1 MAKKMKIFIS
11 YSHQDAKYA
20 SKLLDAI
27 MKLEQDGKANIWVD
41 QRRLKAGERFDEEIE
56 KQIAT
61 TDIFLL
67 LLSENFWASDYI
79 REQEFPAIQEKYRKD
94 SIKIIPLVLRDAAHL
109 LNYEGIKQHLA
120 IAQGKAIVNF
130 KPQSKIFNQVYET
143 LRNLID
149 ASSIEHSLPL
159 LYLCRESLKT
169 LNPYDVFEK
178 LSFDTIHQNEDESYH
193 IQYTKYFSSE
203 QTPCMYTVDLIYSEH
218 DRQLLKR
225 YFNNVFFLPR
235 APLTKLKDRLLEYK
249 SISKH
254 EILDILT
261 TQEHTLF
268 PRCSRIESKKDYI
281 TTQDSGNLQTHLSD
295 SFTRKVLVYG
305 SAGIGKTSTVSQL
318 KTIEENIVI
327 IFDSFGAGTY
337 KDIGEKRY
345 TKEIIL
351 TQLINELSITI
362 GITPYIK
369 DRLIDAEEMFIHY
382 MGIASH
388 LFPEKKIIL
397 IIDAADNNIEAA
409 LHFKDNPFIR
419 ELWSINLPLNCY
431 WIMSARGGAR
441 KELLQ
446 APDYV
451 EELELKGFDI
461 YASTQFVRS
470 VFPNADENICTQFH
484 EKTNGVPRIQSYVL
498 ENTGKD
504 YTQFVAYIDDVE
516 RFSLEHI
523 FEDMWESAIAVI
535 EPITLD
541 HLHDLICLSRPAT
554 LGDFAAASSISIEN
568 TLKILNTLS
577 GFRLNE
583 KNTIGFLDED
593 FETFLLQKI
602 SFEEKEDAHTRIA
615 DNLLSLITINEYA
628 AKNIAFHLDHA
639 NGLDSLLEIALN
651 DEAIIISDRIERQ
664 ECLKNRVTRA
674 LKMAFE
680 LDHYPDVA
688 KLLFRATELAKSDE
702 ALSNILQEEYLELIS
717 IYTNPNNAIHLLT
730 EYQSE
735 LKAFNYHC
743 AYLIA
748 QTDPERALEYIKL
761 GDVWLK
767 RYLEDEKNHHH
778 DLNPIDIA
786 KKIASIYYLKGFTAA
801 FSSLRGWR
809 LWYLFKIVD
818 EIPIKFLSDVFHHDQ
833 TILFQ
838 HMHLVHPFVQ
848 ALLMVKMHHLGFI
861 VPKRV
866 VQKMAVSLRD
876 FVKAHP
882 EKHKELHENHH
893 LHQRDD
899 VNKIAIDFME
909 LTALNGVGRR
919 ALSSILRIASV
930 KDFRSLHDPHDLRY
944 FEDALYVMALS
955 SHLSGKP
962 INLESILHESIKNK
976 KSEHERETAL
986 KRKTDLINTVLP
998 FYELLA
1004 RVVVERLRYEDV
1016 KDSLTTLFNTSVSWN
1031 YYGHEVSIT
1040 SARANALSRI
1050 LALTHAPHE
1059 AMKQF
1064 LKYSEKIYFKNKIAS
1079 QLLHHQDK
1087 RYAYELIEMDIS
1099 QELAEIKPAN
1109 EKLDTFLSYA
1119 KLVKGHDIERA
1130 RHYFQLALEAINEF
1144 DDNAFY
1150 LYKIVA
1156 SYTSSSLNH
1165 MDKKQKVEWANRHEI
1180 LAENIR
1186 DYLSDSKDQ
1195 LIGSAYQTIVKL
1207 DTPIS
1212 MDVALR
1218 WDMEKILR
1226 LEDSMNTFMQIQI
1239 DQPLFSPEQIFALR
1253 YFVKNTN
1260 VVKNFISL
1268 LDKLKTDRTR
1278 LIKVLPLIK
1287 DIIRRNLSSDQQLES
1302 AVDVLNW
1309 LEENKLGSHSIAIEL
1324 REFCQFYRDIEG
1336 KTDSQNIGVFPN
1348 SQEISDWELFFKPY
1362 ENNLI
1367 IHFEEIID
1375 GVNYRQTDTVLMEL
1389 ANRLHPDERILYL
1402 EKLSAPQERL
1412 DAHEYIK
1419 TFLYCLDLW
1428 NSDLDIHRKKEELL
1442 YQYIQSN
1449 YTIFLSSFYCH
1460 NCFEQFS
1467 NYLSKSTIAKIV
1479 IQEVVKNPFASPY
1492 LETYARL
1499 FELLKYLL
1507 SEEEFPA
1514 LVPAFLIRLE
1524 NRLKIDSNKT
1534 LVHNEVNEYDSL
1546 VTFLYQ
1552 LMGHPDRRIRWKAMH
1567 ASRELIIIDP
1577 SLIGKF
1583 CEQLSNTQ
1591 GFPFTDNR
1599 IFYPIAS
1606 KESLLRV
1613 LSRISYDI
1621 PGELVKYLPI
1631 FSAIILNQ
1639 NFPHV
1644 IIIAIAKN
1652 IMTNVV
1658 SKYPD
1663 ALPESQKE
1671 DFLLA
1676 NEPKSC
1682 YLKDRFHTG
1691 GWHDEQK
1698 TWRYRFDTM
1707 DTIPYWYSNLSGI
1720 FHVDMQTIIERA
1732 ETWIIDQW
1740 GQSDNTRLERIT
1752 TWERDDYYLRSHR
1765 HGNLPTIEEPARH
1778 MELHAMYF
1786 VAGELLE
1793 THAVNISRYSDGD
1806 YCDYKEFI
1814 QRYLS
1819 IQKYW
1824 PSEIR
1829 GAKPLIPM
1837 LWGKF
1842 EKEQKIEKFDALLGI
1857 NNAFL
1862 TLNASYGSS
1871 TEQYSETINISSA
1884 LVSSETASALLS
1896 ALQTTK
1902 DPYDFKIPDEGE
1914 DFEIEEDYFQLKGW
1928 IPAIRGDNND
1938 DIKDDPY
1945 LHGMSAEIY
1954 KPSKDFLHTC
1964 KLKPNKYGNSYLN
1977 TFGEVVVVI
1986 DKWADI
1992 RQQNYFREPESS
2004 GYMMNVYINTMLS
2017 YLQYKNMD
2025 LIIEVQVSTS
2035 TKEKERENKYEKKSY
2050 IYLLRKNGSIEK
2062 GEQNI
2067 LEKGQALVSINH
2079 LDDSVETQKRWIC
2092 HYLAELEETIQNGN
2106 DVNGELKD
2114 RHEYLRKKYHI
2125 NTSIFGK
2132 TNE

>member
-1 MAKKMKIFIS
+1 MKIFIS
-11 YSHQDAKYA
+11 YSRKDTQYKN
-20 SKLLDAI
+20 KLLHAI
-27 MKLEQDGKANIWVD
+27 TKLEIDGKANIWVD
-41 QRRLKAGERFDEEIE
+41 QRKLKVGDRFDEEIE

-61 TDIFLL
+61 SDIFLL
-67 LLSENFWASDYI
+67 LLSENFWASEYI
-79 REQEFPAIQEKYRKD
+79 QNHEFPAIQHRYRKD
-94 SIKIIPLVLRDAAHL
+94 SIKIIPIVLRDAAHL
-109 LNYEGIKQHLA
+109 MNYGEIKQHLA
-120 IAQGKAIVNF
+120 IPQGKAIVDF
-130 KPQSKIFNQVYET
+130 KPQSKIFTQVYES
-143 LRNLID
+143 LRDLID
-149 ASSIEHSLPL
+149 ASSVEHSLPL

-169 LNPYDVFEK
+169 LNPYDTFEK
-178 LSFDTIHQNEDESYH
+178 LSFDTIYPNEDGSYH

-203 QTPCMYTVDLIYSEH
+203 QTPCTYTMDLIYSEYE
-218 DRQLLKR
+218 RQLLKE

-235 APLTKLKDRLLEYK
+235 APLVKLKDRLLEYK

-268 PRCSRIESKKDYI
+268 PRCLRIESKKDYI
-281 TTQDSGNLQTHLSD
+281 VTQDSGNLQTHLTD
-295 SFTRKVLVYG
+295 SSTRKVLVYG
-305 SAGIGKTSTVSQL
+305 SAGVGKTSTLSQL
-318 KTIEENIVI
+318 KTNEENIVI
-327 IFDSFGAGTY
+327 LFDSFGAGTY

-369 DRLIDAEEMFIHY
+369 DRLIDAEEMFTHY
-382 MGIASH
+382 MSIASH

-419 ELWSINLPLNCY
+419 ESWSINLPLNCY
-431 WIMSARGGAR
+431 LIMSARGGAR

-504 YTQFVAYIDDVE
+504 YTQFVAYINGVE

-568 TLKILNTLS
+568 ALKILNTLS

-583 KNTIGFLDED
+583 ENTIGFLDED

-602 SFEEKEDAHTRIA
+602 SFEEKKDAHTRIA
-615 DNLLSLITINEYA
+615 DNLLSLITTHEYA

-639 NGLDSLLEIALN
+639 NGLDALLEIALN
-651 DEAIIISDRIERQ
+651 DEAMIISDRIERQ
-664 ECLKNRVTRA
+664 ECLKDRVTRA
-674 LKMAFE
+674 LRMTFE
-680 LDHYPDVA
+680 QEHYSDVA
-688 KLLFRATELAKSDE
+688 KLLFRATELAKSDD
-702 ALSNILQEEYLELIS
+702 ALNNILQEEYLELIS
-717 IYTNPNNAIHLLT
+717 IYTNPKNAIDLLT
-730 EYQSE
+730 KYQSE

-761 GDVWLK
+761 GDVWLN
-767 RYLEDEKNHHH
+767 RYLEDEENHHN

-786 KKIASIYYLKGFTAA
+786 KKTASIYYIKGFVKA
-801 FSSLRGWR
+801 FNSLRGWN
-809 LWYLFKIVD
+809 LWYIFKIVD
-818 EIPIKFLSDVFHHDQ
+818 EMPIKFLSDVFHHDQ

-838 HMHLVHPFVQ
+838 RMYLIHPFVQ
-848 ALLMVKMHHLGFI
+848 ALLMVKMHQLGFT
-861 VPKRV
+861 VSKRV
-866 VQKMAVSLRD
+866 VQKMALSLRD
-876 FVKAHP
+876 FVKTYP
-882 EKHKELHENHH
+882 EKHKEFHENRH

-909 LTALNGVGRR
+909 LAALNGVGKRT
-919 ALSSILRIASV
+919 LSSILRIASV
-930 KDFRSLHDPHDLRY
+930 KDFRSLHDPHNLRY

-955 SHLSGKP
+955 SQLSGKP
-962 INLESILHESIKNK
+962 INLESILQESIKNK
-976 KSEHERETAL
+976 KSEYERETAL

-1004 RVVVERLRYEDV
+1004 KVVIEKLEFEDV
-1016 KDSLTTLFNTSVSWN
+1016 KETLNTLLQASVSWN
-1031 YYGHEVSIT
+1031 YYGHEASIT
-1040 SARANALSRI
+1040 SARANVLSRI
-1050 LALTHAPHE
+1050 LVLTDASHE

-1079 QLLHHQDK
+1079 QILHHQDK

-1099 QELAEIKPAN
+1099 QELEEIKPAN

-1119 KLVKGHDIERA
+1119 KLVKDHDIERA

-1165 MDKKQKVEWANRHEI
+1165 LDKKQKVEWANRHEM

-1207 DTPIS
+1207 DIPTS
-1212 MDVALR
+1212 MNIALR

-1226 LEDSMNTFMQIQI
+1226 LEDSMNTFMQTQI
-1239 DQPLFSPEQIFALR
+1239 GQPLFSPEQIFALR
-1253 YFVKNTN
+1253 YFVKNAN
-1260 VVKNFISL
+1260 VVQNFISL

-1278 LIKVLPLIK
+1278 LINVLPLIK
-1287 DIIRRNLSSDQQLES
+1287 DFIRKHLSSDQQLGS

-1309 LEENKLGSHSIAIEL
+1309 LEENKLGKHSIAMEL
-1324 REFCQFYRDIEG
+1324 REFCQFYKDIDG

-1348 SQEISDWELFFKPY
+1348 SEEITDWELFFKPY
-1362 ENNLI
+1362 ENNLPLY
-1367 IHFEEIID
+1367 FDEIID
-1375 GVNYRQTDTVLMEL
+1375 AVNYRQTDTVLMEL
-1389 ANRLHPDERILYL
+1389 ATRLHPEERILYL
-1402 EKLSAPQERL
+1402 ERLSAPQKRL
-1412 DAHEYIK
+1412 NTFEYVK

-1428 NSDLDIHRKKEELL
+1428 NSDLNIHRKREELL
-1442 YQYIQSN
+1442 YQYIQVN

-1460 NCFEQFS
+1460 HCLDLFES
-1467 NYLSKSTIAKIV
+1467 YLPKSTIAKIV
-1479 IQEVVKNPFASPY
+1479 IKEVVKNPFASPY

-1499 FELLKYLL
+1499 LELSKYLL

-1514 LVPAFLIRLE
+1514 LVPVFLTRLE
-1524 NRLKIDSNKT
+1524 NRLKIDPIKP
-1534 LVHNEVNEYDSL
+1534 LVQNEADEADAL
-1546 VTFLYQ
+1546 VAFLYQ

-1567 ASRELIIIDP
+1567 TSRDLITIDP

-1583 CEQLSNTQ
+1583 CEQLPYTQ
-1591 GFPFTDNR
+1591 GFPFTDNK

-1613 LSRISYDI
+1613 LNRISYDI
-1621 PGELVKYLPI
+1621 PGELVQHLPI
-1631 FSAIILNQ
+1631 FSAIVSDR
-1639 NFPHV
+1639 NFPHI
-1644 IIIAIAKN
+1644 IIIAIAKS
-1652 IMTNVV
+1652 IMINVV
-1658 SKYPD
+1658 SEYPD
-1663 ALPESQKE
+1663 ALPESKKE
-1671 DFLLA
+1671 EFLLA

-1682 YLKDRFHTG
+1682 YLKNQFHTR
-1691 GWHDEQK
+1691 GWHGEQK

-1732 ETWIIDQW
+1732 ESWIIDQW
-1740 GQSDNTRLERIT
+1740 GQSDDIRLEHIT

-1778 MELHAMYF
+1778 IELHVMYL
-1786 VAGELLE
+1786 VAGKLLE

-1806 YCDYKEFI
+1806 YCDYQEFI

-1819 IQKYW
+1819 DQKYW

-1829 GAKPLIPM
+1829 DAKPLIPM

-1842 EKEQKIEKFDALLGI
+1842 DKEQKIEKFDALLGLG
-1857 NNAFL
+1857 NTFL
-1862 TLNASYGSS
+1862 TLNASYSSS

-1902 DPYDFKIPDEGE
+1902 DPYDFKIPDEE
-1914 DFEIEEDYFQLKGW
+1914 EEFEIDEDYFQLKGW
-1928 IPAIRGDNND
+1928 IPSTREENKD
-1938 DIKDDPY
+1938 DIKDDPF
-1945 LHGMSAEIY
+1945 LHGMSAGIY
-1954 KPSKDFLHTC
+1954 RPSKDFLQVC
-1964 KLKPNKYGNSYLN
+1964 KLKTNEYGTSYLN
-1977 TFGEVVVVI
+1977 TFSEVVVVI
-1986 DKWADI
+1986 DNWADI
-1992 RQQNYFREPESS
+1992 RQDNYLREPESS
-2004 GYMMNVYINTMLS
+2004 GYRINVHIDTILS

-2035 TKEKERENKYEKKSY
+2035 TKEKERENKYAKKSNM
-2050 IYLLRKNGSIEK
+2050 YLLRKNGSIEK
-2062 GEQNI
+2062 GEQQI
-2067 LEKGQALVSINH
+2067 LENGKVLVSINH
-2079 LDDSVETQKRWIC
+2079 LDDSVETQKRWVC
-2092 HYLAELEETIQNGN
+2092 HYLTELEKMMQNGL
-2106 DVNGELKD
+2106 DQNGELKD
-2114 RHEYLRKKYHI
+2114 RYEYLRNKYRIAIGTI
-2125 NTSIFGK
+2125 ND
-2132 TNE
+2132 

>member
-1 MAKKMKIFIS
+1 MKKIFIS
-11 YSHQDAKYA
+11 YSRKDTQYKN
-20 SKLLDAI
+20 KLLYAI
-27 MKLEQDGKANIWVD
+27 TKLEIDGKANIWID
-41 QRRLKAGERFDEEIE
+41 QRRLKAGDRFDEEIE

-61 TDIFLL
+61 SDIFLL
-67 LLSENFWASDYI
+67 LLSENFWASEYI
-79 REQEFPAIQEKYRKD
+79 LNHEFPAIQDRYRKD
-94 SIKIIPLVLRDAAHL
+94 SIKIIPIVLRDAAHL
-109 LNYEGIKQHLA
+109 LNHGEIKQHLA
-120 IAQGKAIVNF
+120 IPQGKAIVDF
-130 KPQSKIFNQVYET
+130 KPQSKIFNQVYGS
-143 LRNLID
+143 LRDLLD
-149 ASSIEHSLPL
+149 ASSVEDSLPL
-159 LYLCRESLKT
+159 LYLCRESLQS
-169 LNPYDVFEK
+169 LNPYDTFEK
-178 LSFDTIHQNEDESYH
+178 LSFDTIYPHEDGSYR
-193 IQYTKYFSSE
+193 IQYTKHFTSV
-203 QTPCMYTVDLIYSEH
+203 QTPCMYTVDLLYSEYE
-218 DRQLLKR
+218 RQLLKE

-235 APLTKLKDRLLEYK
+235 APLAKLKDRLLEYK

-281 TTQDSGNLQTHLSD
+281 STQDSTNLQTHLSD
-295 SFTRKVLVYG
+295 SFTRKVLVHG
-305 SAGIGKTSTVSQL
+305 SPGVGKTSTVSQL

-382 MGIASH
+382 MGIASQ

-409 LHFKDNPFIR
+409 LHFKEEPFIR
-419 ELWSINLPLNCY
+419 ELWNINLPANFYL
-431 WIMSARGGAR
+431 IMSARGGTR

-446 APDYV
+446 APVSVDQ
-451 EELELKGFDI
+451 LELKGFDLQ
-461 YASTQFVRS
+461 ATTQFVQS
-470 VFPNADENICTQFH
+470 VFSSADENTCIQFH

-498 ENTGKD
+498 ENTGND
-504 YTQFVAYIDDVE
+504 YGRFVDYVNDAE
-516 RFSLEHI
+516 KLSLEHI
-523 FEDMWESAIAVI
+523 FDDMWKSAIAVI

-568 TLKILNTLS
+568 ALKILNTLS

-583 KNTIGFLDED
+583 ENTIGFLDED

-602 SFEEKEDAHTRIA
+602 SFEEKEDAHKRIA
-615 DNLLSLITINEYA
+615 DNLLLSITVNEYA

-639 NGLDSLLEIALN
+639 NGLDTLLEITLN
-651 DEAIIISDRIERQ
+651 DEAMIISDRIERQ
-664 ECLKNRVTRA
+664 ECLKDRVTRA
-674 LKMAFE
+674 LRMTFE
-680 LDHYPDVA
+680 QDHYSDVA
-688 KLLFRATELAKSDE
+688 KLLFRATELAKSDD
-702 ALSNILQEEYLELIS
+702 ALNNILQEEYLELIS
-717 IYTNPNNAIHLLT
+717 IYTNPKNAIDLLT
-730 EYQSE
+730 KYQSE

-748 QTDPERALEYIKL
+748 QTDPERALGYIKL
-761 GDVWLK
+761 GDVWLN
-767 RYLEDEKNHHH
+767 RYLADEKNHHH

-786 KKIASIYYLKGFTAA
+786 KRIASIYYIKGFTAA
-801 FSSLRGWR
+801 FNSLRGWR
-809 LWYLFKIVD
+809 LWYLFQIVD
-818 EIPIKFLSDVFHHDQ
+818 EMPMKFLSDVFHHDQ
-833 TILFQ
+833 DILFQ
-838 HMHLVHPFVQ
+838 HMHLIHPFVQ
-848 ALLMVKMHHLGFI
+848 ALLMVKINHFGLT
-861 VPKRV
+861 VPKRII
-866 VQKMAVSLRD
+866 QKVAFSLRD
-876 FVKAHP
+876 FIKMYP
-882 EKHKELHENHH
+882 ENHKELRGNHH

-909 LTALNGVGRR
+909 LAALNGVGKRT
-919 ALSSILRIASV
+919 LSSISRIASL

-944 FEDALYVMALS
+944 FEDALYVLALS
-955 SHLSGKP
+955 TQLSGKP
-962 INLESILHESIKNK
+962 INFESILHESIKNK
-976 KSEHERETAL
+976 KSDYEKKEEL
-986 KRKTDLINTVLP
+986 KRKTNLINTIFP

-1004 RVVVERLRYEDV
+1004 KVVIERLSYEDV
-1016 KDSLTTLFNTSVSWN
+1016 NETLNTLLKTSVSWN
-1031 YYGHEVSIT
+1031 YYGHETSIT
-1040 SARANALSRI
+1040 SARVSVLVRI
-1050 LALTHAPHE
+1050 LVLTDAPPE

-1099 QELAEIKPAN
+1099 QELAKIKPAN

-1119 KLVKGHDIERA
+1119 KLVKDHDIEKA

-1150 LYKIVA
+1150 LYKIIA
-1156 SYTSSSLNH
+1156 SYTDSSLNYLN
-1165 MDKKQKVEWANRHEI
+1165 KEQKVEWSNRHAM

-1212 MDVALR
+1212 MNVALR
-1218 WDMEKILR
+1218 WDREKILR

-1253 YFVKNTN
+1253 YFVKNAN
-1260 VVKNFISL
+1260 VVKNLISL
-1268 LDKLKTDRTR
+1268 LDKLITDRTR

-1287 DIIRRNLSSDQQLES
+1287 DFIRKHLSSDQQLGS

-1309 LEENKLGSHSIAIEL
+1309 LEENKFASHIIAIEL
-1324 REFCQFYRDIEG
+1324 RRFCQFYRDIEG
-1336 KTDSQNIGVFPN
+1336 KTDSQNIGIFPN

-1362 ENNLI
+1362 DNNLLLN
-1367 IHFEEIID
+1367 FEAIID
-1375 GVNYRQTDTVLMEL
+1375 DVNYRQADTVLMEL

-1412 DAHEYIK
+1412 DAYK
-1419 TFLYCLDLW
+1419 YVKAFLYCLELW
-1428 NSDLDIHRKKEELL
+1428 DSDLNVHRKREEFLN
-1442 YQYIQSN
+1442 QYIQSN
-1449 YTIFLSSFYCH
+1449 YTIFLSSFYCQD
-1460 NCFEQFS
+1460 CLDQFAY
-1467 NYLSKSTIAKIV
+1467 YLPKSTIAKII
-1479 IQEVVKNPFASPY
+1479 IQEAVKKPFASPY

-1499 FELLKYLL
+1499 LELSKYLL

-1514 LVPAFLIRLE
+1514 LVPVFLTRLE
-1524 NRLKIDSNKT
+1524 NRLKIDPTKPLIQNEADEADA
-1534 LVHNEVNEYDSL
+1534 LVA
-1546 VTFLYQ
+1546 FLYQ

-1567 ASRELIIIDP
+1567 TSRDLITIDP

-1583 CEQLSNTQ
+1583 CEQLSYTQ
-1591 GFPFTDNR
+1591 GFPFTDNK

-1613 LSRISYDI
+1613 LNRISYDI
-1621 PGELVKYLPI
+1621 PGELVQHLPI
-1631 FSAIILNQ
+1631 FSAIVSDR

-1644 IIIAIAKN
+1644 IIIAITKN
-1652 IMTNVV
+1652 IISNVIA
-1658 SKYPD
+1658 KYPD
-1663 ALPESQKE
+1663 ALPESKKE
-1671 DFLLA
+1671 EFLLA

-1682 YLKDRFHTG
+1682 HLKNRFHTR
-1691 GWHDEQK
+1691 GWHGEQK

-1732 ETWIIDQW
+1732 ESWIIDQW
-1740 GQSDNTRLERIT
+1740 GQSDDTRLERII

-1778 MELHAMYF
+1778 MELHTMYL

-1793 THAVNISRYSDGD
+1793 NYAVNISRYSDGD
-1806 YCDYKEFI
+1806 YCDYQEFI

-1819 IQKYW
+1819 DQKYW

-1829 GAKPLIPM
+1829 DAKPLIPT

-1842 EKEQKIEKFDALLGI
+1842 DKEQKIEKFDAILGLG
-1857 NNAFL
+1857 NTFL
-1862 TLNASYGSS
+1862 TLNASYSSS
-1871 TEQYSETINISSA
+1871 TEQYSETINIASA
-1884 LVSSETASALLS
+1884 LVSSETSSALLS

-1902 DPYDFKIPDEGE
+1902 DPYDFKIPDEE
-1914 DFEIEEDYFQLKGW
+1914 EEFEIDEDYFQLKGW
-1928 IPAIRGDNND
+1928 IPSTREENKD
-1938 DIKDDPY
+1938 DIKDDPF
-1945 LHGMSAEIY
+1945 LHGMSAGVY
-1954 KPSKDFLHTC
+1954 RPSKNFLKVC
-1964 KLKPNKYGNSYLN
+1964 KLKTNEYGTSYLN
-1977 TFGEVVVVI
+1977 TFSEVVVVI

-1992 RQQNYFREPESS
+1992 RQDNYLREPESS
-2004 GYMMNVYINTMLS
+2004 GYYMNINIDTMLP

-2035 TKEKERENKYEKKSY
+2035 TKEKERENKYAKKSNM
-2050 IYLLRKNGSIEK
+2050 YLLRKNGSIEK
-2062 GEQNI
+2062 GERQV
-2067 LEKGQALVSINH
+2067 LEKGKVLVSINH
-2079 LDDSVETQKRWIC
+2079 LDDSVETQKRWVC
-2092 HYLAELEETIQNGN
+2092 HYLSELEKMMQNGL
-2106 DVNGELKD
+2106 DQNGELID
-2114 RHEYLRKKYHI
+2114 RYEYLRKKYHI
-2125 NTSIFGK
+2125 KTPILGK